1 MKLYTNTVVVVQYM
15 FSTDWYVHMILD
27 LSNTLQQTL
36 KIKYFGIFAVK
47 GWIPKI
53 HILHIFL
60 TWLTLA

>member
-47 GWIPKI
+47 G
-53 HILHIFL
+53 
-60 TWLTLA
+60 